1 LKNRGIA
8 LLAGLV
14 LLAAVSILAL
24 TASSGMILQRHMT
37 TNFQEDAV
45 ALDSATVADA
55 FAKAWIY
62 SRPVNQRER
71 GCSND
76 CVLPAG
82 FVNADTLPEYPELE
96 SAAWW
101 NANSYPAGTN
111 PDTGET
117 LEIDFAGSDPAH
129 WIIGELHYTAT
140 GDERG
145 EKAAEGLAYYRII
158 SRGTGRHRK
167 SIAVTESIVARPWEG
182 DFQVG
187 SYPPR
192 GSSRP
197 FCSQFEGRYEC
208 GNLSWRRRR

>member
-1 LKNRGIA
+1 MKNRGIA
-8 LLAGLV
+8 LLAGMV

-37 TNFQEDAV
+37 TNFQEDAL

-82 FVNADTLPEYPELE
+82 FVNADTLPEYPELA

-101 NANSYPAGTN
+101 YANSYPAGTN

-129 WIIGELHYTAT
+129 WIIGELHYIAT

-145 EKAAEGLAYYRII
+145 EKSAEGLAYYRII
-158 SRGTGRHRK
+158 SRGTGRHRN
-167 SIAVTESIVARPWEG
+167 SIAVTESIVVRPWEG